1 MHCSYKAESVGSSPT
16 ARTTLEKDMKQII
29 RLLLGITA
37 AIQDFLERK
46 LYTGTEPGQYG
57 VYSAGEEWEGI
68 ERTRAV
74 SSSSEIA
81 RYEDYLMSDP
91 DIIIGSQ
98 VEHIH
103 EEWIGEV
110 VGLIFDEDGEVESVS
125 VWLEDGD
132 MVDDYI
138 EYWDLI
144 EAEILPD
151 NIIEATNRFIK
162 KI

>member
-37 AIQDFLERK
+37 AI
-46 LYTGTEPGQYG
+46 QYG